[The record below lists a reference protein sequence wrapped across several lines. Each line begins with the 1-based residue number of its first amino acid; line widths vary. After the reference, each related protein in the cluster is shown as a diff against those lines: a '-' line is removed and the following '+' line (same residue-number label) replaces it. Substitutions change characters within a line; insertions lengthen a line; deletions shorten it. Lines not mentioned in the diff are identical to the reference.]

1 MSEILEIPENF
12 QSTIVDFVNDLTTT
26 FPEYSHLWKKWADPE
41 TDIYE
46 FRSLFKYCLTVYPER
61 FFDLLYQNDDMF
73 KPENTANVT
82 FLPEVDFKVLYNC
95 EGVTENTQKSLWKY
109 LQLIMFTLV
118 GSIKN
123 KNNFGESMNM
133 FDGIDENDLQE
144 KMKETIEGISNFF
157 GDNFEMP
164 SSGEGE
170 TSNTEE
176 KTEFGFDK
184 TTGMPNLENLHEHLK
199 GLFDGKIGRL
209 AKNIAEEISGDF
221 ESLLGEDYKDI
232 TSTKDILKKMLK
244 NPQKMMELV
253 KKVGD
258 KIKTRMDSGEI
269 SKDDIM
275 REAGDIMKRMKEM
288 NGGEGDDQLKEML
301 KNMARTMGGK
311 GAKVDMN
318 AFERMTKQN
327 DVKERMKARL
337 NKKKEA
343 AVAAAT
349 NYVLEEKQPNNF
361 SFKLPEEGEQPKS
374 LVPPRFTDAELIAE
388 FDKPTNVPKNS
399 VSKKKKKGKK

>member
-109 LQLIMFTLV
+109 LQLILFTLV

-184 TTGMPNLENLHEHLK
+184 TTGIPNLENLHEHLK

-318 AFERMTKQN
+318 AFERMTKQH

-361 SFKLPEEGEQPKS
+361 RFKLPEEGEQPKS

-399 VSKKKKKGKK
+399 ASKKKKKGKK

>member
-1 MSEILEIPENF
+1 
-12 QSTIVDFVNDLTTT
+12 
-26 FPEYSHLWKKWADPE
+26 
-41 TDIYE
+41 
-46 FRSLFKYCLTVYPER
+46 
-61 FFDLLYQNDDMF
+61 
-73 KPENTANVT
+73 
-82 FLPEVDFKVLYNC
+82 
-95 EGVTENTQKSLWKY
+95 
-109 LQLIMFTLV
+109 
-118 GSIKN
+118 
-123 KNNFGESMNM
+123 
-133 FDGIDENDLQE
+133 
-144 KMKETIEGISNFF
+144 
-157 GDNFEMP
+157 
-164 SSGEGE
+164 
-170 TSNTEE
+170 
-176 KTEFGFDK
+176 
-184 TTGMPNLENLHEHLK
+184 
-199 GLFDGKIGRL
+199 
-209 AKNIAEEISGDF
+209 
-221 ESLLGEDYKDI
+221 
-232 TSTKDILKKMLK
+232 MLK

-318 AFERMTKQN
+318 AFERMTKQH

-399 VSKKKKKGKK
+399 ASKKKKKGKK

>member
-109 LQLIMFTLV
+109 LQLILFTLV

-170 TSNTEE
+170 TSKTEE

-184 TTGMPNLENLHEHLK
+184 TPGIPNLENLHEHLK

-318 AFERMTKQN
+318 AFERMTKQH

-399 VSKKKKKGKK
+399 ASKKKKKGKK

>member
-26 FPEYSHLWKKWADPE
+26 FPEYSHLWKKWADPD
-41 TDIYE
+41 TDTYE

-73 KPENTANVT
+73 KLENTANVM

-144 KMKETIEGISNFF
+144 KMKETIEGISKFF

-164 SSGEGE
+164 SSSEGE
-170 TSNTEE
+170 TSNTED

-318 AFERMTKQN
+318 AFERMTKQH

-343 AVAAAT
+343 AAAAAT

-388 FDKPTNVPKNS
+388 FDKPTNVSKNS
-399 VSKKKKKGKK
+399 ASKKKKKGKK

>member
-109 LQLIMFTLV
+109 LQLILFTLV

-184 TTGMPNLENLHEHLK
+184 TTGIPNLENLHEHLK

-318 AFERMTKQN
+318 AFERMTKQH

-399 VSKKKKKGKK
+399 ASKKKKKGKK

>member
-73 KPENTANVT
+73 KLENTANVM

-123 KNNFGESMNM
+123 KNNFGESVNM

-318 AFERMTKQN
+318 AFERMTKQH

-399 VSKKKKKGKK
+399 ASKKKKKGKK